1 MNSVR
6 NRLALLIFVITAA
19 AVGFI
24 YLYVVPQLRS
34 SLTAEKL
41 RRLEQGATE
50 QSPRLQRAL
59 GDPAPQARLNA
70 LLGEID
76 QRAGARVTVLGVRP
90 GPNGPEPAF
99 VVADSELDRTAVT
112 GDYPAAA
119 AAALNGTLASAVER
133 VGGERIGETAIALG
147 PRSEPPWAAVF

>member
-41 RRLEQGATE
+41 DDAIPASALAGRFTAEALPDSLILQATTHDTSPQRAQQIAQAHALFLVDYLEELETPKGDENPQIKATLTDPA
-50 QSPRLQRAL
+50 SYNPVPIAPHTVLNLVVAGILQR
-59 GDPAPQARLNA
+59 
-70 LLGEID
+70 
-76 QRAGARVTVLGVRP
+76 
-90 GPNGPEPAF
+90 
-99 VVADSELDRTAVT
+99 
-112 GDYPAAA
+112 
-119 AAALNGTLASAVER
+119 
-133 VGGERIGETAIALG
+133 IGRG
-147 PRSEPPWAAVF
+147 